1 MAEGPWRWTTS
12 PIAGGT
18 EAVRVVDAHDRDAS
32 FAQVLRGLEESRDFR
47 ALVGAG
53 LSAAPWRAF
62 FFEVAPIT
70 TTAATRAFA
79 AVLVEAPELADVRPD
94 PGAFAEHFAA
104 SSGAPVLAFPSL
116 GRDAQLVVPTPRG
129 PLEPY
134 AHLAAFVRD
143 APRDQVDAVLRTLG
157 QTARARIS
165 SAPLWVSTAGL
176 GVSWLHFRLDSRP
189 KYYRHPAFH
198 APPSERS

>member
-1 MAEGPWRWTTS
+1 MAEGPWRWTTRPLAS
-12 PIAGGT
+12 GT

-47 ALVGAG
+47 SLVVEG
-53 LSAAPWRAF
+53 LAAAPWRAF

-79 AVLVEAPELADVRPD
+79 AVLVEAPELAEARPD
-94 PGAFAEHFAA
+94 AAAFAAHFEATE
-104 SSGAPVLAFPSL
+104 GAPVVAFPSL
-116 GRDAQLVVPTPRG
+116 GRDAHLVVPTPRG
-129 PLEPY
+129 PLEAY
-134 AHLAAFVRD
+134 AHLAAFVRG
-143 APRDQVDAVLRTLG
+143 APGDQVDALLRTLG
-157 QTARARIS
+157 QMARARVS

-189 KYYRHPAFH
+189 KYYRHAAFH